1 MIGHV
6 HVVPSGRPAGQAL
19 ASAIRAAKGAA
30 ALAPVTAIVPS
41 NFAGLAA
48 RRLLVTGELRPA
60 DADTSAPV
68 GVANVSFLTP
78 FGLAELLAAD
88 QLLDRHPLTNPVL
101 GAAIRLTLRDD
112 PGPFA
117 RVRDHIATE
126 TALAALYAELSNVSE
141 PALQRLESEGGRAA
155 RIAAG
160 FQRSIAA
167 RLAEFHDEADMAHAA
182 ASRHDLEAALAPF
195 GHLIWY
201 LPAPTTAP
209 IAEFLRAVLHT
220 ADATVVVGVTGD
232 LGADAAVWRTCVRA
246 GLSIPDPRPV
256 VETPT
261 ASRIISVTDAD
272 EEVRAVVREIVTLAE
287 AGMPLDR
294 IGVFHPTPTPYV
306 GILRQQLAAA
316 GIPSNGP
323 STLTVRDTAAGRT
336 LLAALALPAQRWRR
350 DRVMALVSGA
360 PVRHDGELARPA
372 AWETISREAG
382 VVHDLGDWRRRLEVH
397 RSSLQRHLDQPLP
410 GSTVNIEHTAA
421 AIDETRALASFVE
434 HLADAVTAV
443 ETATGWAAKS
453 SAGLALLS
461 QLLGDDRQHGQ
472 WPESERAAFERVED
486 ALSRLGALDHLEPRP
501 TAAVF
506 ARALAAEL
514 DVTQGR
520 VGRFGDGVLYGPL
533 ASAAGLDL
541 DAVFLVGCTE
551 GLCPAARRDDA
562 LLPDAARVLTDGE
575 LELRAARID
584 DQHRQFLVALAT
596 APPEGRVLTIA
607 RGDLRGSRR
616 SLPSR
621 WLLDTASAL
630 AGNVVHSTEF
640 DRLPPSVVTVVPSH
654 ATGVVTAPV
663 HASLADRDLAAMSR
677 LSAQGVDVTDHPTM
691 AKVHRGVWAQILRRS
706 DRFTEWDGNLA
717 HQRVRSPGADPWSPS
732 RLQAWASCGYRYFLG
747 YQLGLSERD
756 EPERVLDLGP
766 LDRGSG
772 VHEVLERFLTE
783 VIEHGP
789 PAPGERWS
797 AQHRERLREIAA
809 DVFDQYERRGRTGRP
824 VHWALT
830 RADLLDT
837 LDAFLVADD
846 THRAAT
852 GSRPDRVEYPFG
864 LKGNEPATIRL
875 ANGRT
880 LSFRG
885 MADRIDRSDT
895 GRVLVSDYKTGK
907 GAQYKGLG
915 ADGDDPVRGGTLLQ
929 LGIYAEAALQQLDA
943 TEADAHYWMIN
954 GDVAFAR
961 FGYRWTPERR
971 QRLIDVVTTIV
982 DGIDA
987 GVFPAVPGEWN
998 NFRNTH
1004 ENCTYCEF
1012 DRVCSRDRGE
1022 HAEAKVGAPEL
1033 RIRERLLPEAP

>member
-1 MIGHV
+1 MVGKASRALIVNGFVGTSVMALAWMPPAAIGV
-6 HVVPSGRPAGQAL
+6 NLLGTTALIMGGTGQPFVNPFVRDPNVDGLPSYPFAQWGLTDADGQPAGYV
-19 ASAIRAAKGAA
+19 K
-30 ALAPVTAIVPS
+30 
-41 NFAGLAA
+41 
-48 RRLLVTGELRPA
+48 
-60 DADTSAPV
+60 D
-68 GVANVSFLTP
+68 
-78 FGLAELLAAD
+78 
-88 QLLDRHPLTNPVL
+88 
-101 GAAIRLTLRDD
+101 
-112 PGPFA
+112 
-117 RVRDHIATE
+117 
-126 TALAALYAELSNVSE
+126 
-141 PALQRLESEGGRAA
+141 
-155 RIAAG
+155 
-160 FQRSIAA
+160 
-167 RLAEFHDEADMAHAA
+167 DEADMAHAA

-287 AGMPLDR
+287 AGTPLDR

-382 VVHDLGDWRRRLEVH
+382 VVHDLGDWRRRLEIH
-397 RSSLQRHLDQPLP
+397 RTALQRHLDQPLP

-501 TAAVF
+501 TSAVF

-551 GLCPAARRDDA
+551 GLCPAARRDDEPLA
-562 LLPDAARVLTDGE
+562 VDRP
-575 LELRAARID
+575 
-584 DQHRQFLVALAT
+584 RQ
-596 APPEGRVLTIA
+596 P
-607 RGDLRGSRR
+607 RR
-616 SLPSR
+616 SGDPR
-621 WLLDTASAL
+621 
-630 AGNVVHSTEF
+630 G
-640 DRLPPSVVTVVPSH
+640 
-654 ATGVVTAPV
+654 
-663 HASLADRDLAAMSR
+663 AA
-677 LSAQGVDVTDHPTM
+677 
-691 AKVHRGVWAQILRRS
+691 
-706 DRFTEWDGNLA
+706 
-717 HQRVRSPGADPWSPS
+717 
-732 RLQAWASCGYRYFLG
+732 
-747 YQLGLSERD
+747 
-756 EPERVLDLGP
+756 
-766 LDRGSG
+766 
-772 VHEVLERFLTE
+772 
-783 VIEHGP
+783 
-789 PAPGERWS
+789 
-797 AQHRERLREIAA
+797 
-809 DVFDQYERRGRTGRP
+809 
-824 VHWALT
+824 
-830 RADLLDT
+830 
-837 LDAFLVADD
+837 
-846 THRAAT
+846 
-852 GSRPDRVEYPFG
+852 PDR
-864 LKGNEPATIRL
+864 
-875 ANGRT
+875 
-880 LSFRG
+880 
-885 MADRIDRSDT
+885 
-895 GRVLVSDYKTGK
+895 
-907 GAQYKGLG
+907 
-915 ADGDDPVRGGTLLQ
+915 
-929 LGIYAEAALQQLDA
+929 
-943 TEADAHYWMIN
+943 W
-954 GDVAFAR
+954 
-961 FGYRWTPERR
+961 
-971 QRLIDVVTTIV
+971 
-982 DGIDA
+982 
-987 GVFPAVPGEWN
+987 
-998 NFRNTH
+998 
-1004 ENCTYCEF
+1004 
-1012 DRVCSRDRGE
+1012 
-1022 HAEAKVGAPEL
+1022 
-1033 RIRERLLPEAP
+1033 